1 MRRRDVI
8 GLSLFVPGFLPAYAA
23 LLALG
28 NRVFPTATAARNN
41 GMDHAEVYF
50 LGVEGDSVVELGL
63 VLGWMLIG
71 LVGIALIAA
80 GYRLITTTPATATAP
95 SYDDA
100 PSSRWLGLQV

>member
-8 GLSLFVPGFLPAYAA
+8 GLALYVPGFVPAYAA
-23 LLALG
+23 FLALG

-50 LGVEGDSVVELGL
+50 LGVEGNSVADLGL
-63 VLGWMLIG
+63 VLGWMMIG

-80 GYRLITTTPATATAP
+80 GYRLITTTPAGVRRASHGVRSLP
-95 SYDDA
+95 
-100 PSSRWLGLQV
+100 WVGIQV